1 MNAIVRRSLVT
12 MGMMLMLSACS
23 GFRSSEPQHYLLMP
37 TAKTADVAAQNFSI
51 GVGPVHVAQFLQ
63 RPQIVT
69 HDGSGNLRI
78 DNNERWGEPLE
89 PSIQRVL
96 VQNLSALT
104 GAQTR
109 NFPWRQNLTPDYALR
124 MDVIDLDKVGNSAI
138 LDVTWSLEDLKNAR
152 MLKTQQQRFS
162 TTVAGVGNGS
172 LASAYSELFAQL
184 AQQVAETLNTIQ
196 R

>member
-1 MNAIVRRSLVT
+1 MNAIVRRSFVT
-12 MGMMLMLSACS
+12 LGMMLMLSACN

-37 TAKTADVAAQNFSI
+37 KAPAADVGAQDFSI

-69 HDGSGNLRI
+69 HDGSGNLNI
-78 DNNERWGEPLE
+78 DSNERWGEPLE

-96 VQNLSALT
+96 VQNLSVLT

-109 NFPWRQNLTPDYALR
+109 NFPWRQNLTPDYAVR
-124 MDVIDLDKVGNSAI
+124 IDVIDLDKVGGNAI
-138 LDVTWSLEDLKNAR
+138 LEVAWSLEDLKNAR
-152 MLKTQQQRFS
+152 VLKTQQQRFS
-162 TTVAGVGNGS
+162 TNIVGIGNGS
-172 LASAYSELFAQL
+172 LATAYSELFTQL
-184 AQQVAETLNTIQ
+184 AQQVTSALPATQ

>member
-1 MNAIVRRSLVT
+1 MNATVRRSFISV
-12 MGMMLMLSACS
+12 GVMLLLSACS

-37 TAKTADVAAQNFSI
+37 KAATADVTVPNFSI

-69 HDGSGNLRI
+69 HDGSGNLNI
-78 DNNERWGEPLE
+78 DRNERWGEPLE

-109 NFPWRQNLTPDYALR
+109 NFPWRQNLTPDYAVR
-124 MDVIDLDKVGNSAI
+124 IEVIDLDKVGGNAI
-138 LDVTWSLEDLKNAR
+138 LDVAWSLEDLKNAR
-152 MLKTQQQRFS
+152 MLKSQQQRFS
-162 TTVAGVGNGS
+162 TTVVGIGNGS
-172 LASAYSELFAQL
+172 LANAYSELFTQL
-184 AQQVAETLNTIQ
+184 AQQVASTLNSTQ